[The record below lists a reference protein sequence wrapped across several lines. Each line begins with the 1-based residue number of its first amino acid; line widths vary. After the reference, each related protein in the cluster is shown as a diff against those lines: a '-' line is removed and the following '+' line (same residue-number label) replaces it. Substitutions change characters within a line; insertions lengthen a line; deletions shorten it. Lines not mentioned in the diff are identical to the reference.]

1 MVNII
6 KQKSVGTCE
15 WQGVSFISC
24 TVLFIGMV
32 VYFILWSLDYIQS
45 RQKFCCF
52 KF

>member
-15 WQGVSFISC
+15 WHGVSFTSC

-32 VYFILWSLDYIQS
+32 SLFYSMVAGLHPIPA
-45 RQKFCCF
+45 KVLLF
-52 KF
+52 